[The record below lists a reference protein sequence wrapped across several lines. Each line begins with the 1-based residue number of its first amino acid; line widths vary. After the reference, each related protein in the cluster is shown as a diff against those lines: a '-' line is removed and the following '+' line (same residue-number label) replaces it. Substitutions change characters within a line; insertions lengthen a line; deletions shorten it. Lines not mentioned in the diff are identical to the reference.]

1 MRQEKE
7 RKENEKQQLALNKQK
22 GVLSLIKSKVD
33 DSKNASKIS
42 TFICIFK
49 NLGQSLNLDND
60 EGSEET
66 KMSNL
71 SENIKKKEQDE
82 IQKLKNEQANLFK
95 ESLNKTKPYYKDMEK
110 FEVIAEVNSNDEL
123 STVRQSIKGISLA

>member
-1 MRQEKE
+1 M
-7 RKENEKQQLALNKQK
+7 
-22 GVLSLIKSKVD
+22 
-33 DSKNASKIS
+33 
-42 TFICIFK
+42 
-49 NLGQSLNLDND
+49 DND
-60 EGSEET
+60 EGPEET

-82 IQKLKNEQANLFK
+82 LQKLKNEQANLFK

-123 STVRQSIKGISLA
+123 STVRQSIKGISLV